1 MGVQGEGQAR
11 MSGLQED
18 VHHHCL
24 HTHQLGTQ
32 GCSGWAGG
40 SCQDQL
46 QWQILHHWGGCILG
60 PTSVAPTARLEKARV
75 KEQVPKLGW
84 MCTIGFSIHGSDKYF
99 FCHPPPTK
107 KHFFGCMTYG
117 ILVLPLGME
126 IRPPA
131 LEAQSPNTG
140 LPGKS
145 LRTL

>member
-1 MGVQGEGQAR
+1 MGAEGEGQAR
-11 MSGLQED
+11 KSGLQED
-18 VHHHCL
+18 VHHCRL

-46 QWQILHHWGGCILG
+46 QWHILHHWGGRVLG
-60 PTSVAPTARLEKARV
+60 PKSVAPTARLEKARV
-75 KEQVPKLGW
+75 KNRFPNWAECALLNFPYMGVIN
-84 MCTIGFSIHGSDKYF
+84 TSFA
-99 FCHPPPTK
+99 PPPTK
-107 KHFFGCMTYG
+107 KLFFGCVTYG
-117 ILVLPLGME
+117 ILALQPGME